1 MEANQG
7 NREAE
12 ELDINKSKKGIFAKV
27 FGGEILVGER
37 TMSYIPLGLFIFI
50 LLLSDVGLQYL
61 FEDYQKSIHKNK
73 RELDVQHTIY
83 NEKMSL
89 LESKRRQS
97 QVAQDIARIGLKELS
112 QPPVVLELN
121 DTVQP

>member
-1 MEANQG
+1 
-7 NREAE
+7 
-12 ELDINKSKKGIFAKV
+12 
-27 FGGEILVGER
+27 
-37 TMSYIPLGLFIFI
+37 MSYIPLGLFIFI